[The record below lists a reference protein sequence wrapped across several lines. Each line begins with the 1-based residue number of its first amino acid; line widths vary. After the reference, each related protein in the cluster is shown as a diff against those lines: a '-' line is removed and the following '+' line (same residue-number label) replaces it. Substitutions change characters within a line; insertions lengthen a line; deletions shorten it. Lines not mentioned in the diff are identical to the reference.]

1 MIKKVLWFIFSN
13 LLEKINA
20 LKNKHKDEECY
31 IIGGGAT
38 IKWFDLSKFS
48 DKKSIVVNFVPFH
61 LDFNK
66 LNCKYCIL
74 SEPFWFLPFEKVIK
88 VTAKKSKSILSYFRI
103 IPNPTQ
109 AYYKEF
115 MKKSKS
121 NFFFI
126 NLSNILTTNYNN
138 VFYLFKKIPKSNL
151 FQDFIDNGLNPYDGS
166 FRTAV
171 FLAIHL
177 GFKKA
182 YLVGFDY
189 THTPSR
195 IGHWFEKGEGVQ
207 SDLVNYDYDF
217 LKFITKYIDIETVT
231 IENGKHKLKSVSYKD
246 LTGEEPIYR
255 QNTDLASIET
265 LKVLSS
271 FPEFEIF

>member
-13 LLEKINA
+13 PLEKINV

-48 DKKSIVVNFVPFH
+48 DKKSIVVNYVPFH

-74 SEPFWFLPFEKVIK
+74 SEPFWFLPFEKVEKI
-88 VTAKKSKSILSYFRI
+88 TAKKSKSILSYFRI

-151 FQDFIDNGLNPYDGS
+151 FQDFIDNGLNPYEGS

-246 LTGEEPIYR
+246 LTGEEPNYR

-271 FPEFEIF
+271 FPGFEIF